1 MKPLRL
7 FALVGIL
14 FLVLRPLPTHAFQL
28 SGEHPNYVV
37 IGAFKYHK
45 NAIRFTNRALKNL
58 RMNAKYEMNPNRNLY
73 YVYVLNTADREEAI
87 AEARRLREESEYKDT
102 WVYNGF
108 LGKIKAGA
116 DLASFQ
122 GVDINPVSEANHT
135 PSTSDFAPAGAE
147 DFLATADNST
157 PSLVNT
163 NNTNTNTD
171 ANTSTNINSTSVAE
185 HVAPDDADDD
195 ETKGKKFFFKLTRI
209 LDEQAIEG
217 DVDLID
223 HEKLRKIGS
232 YKGNTNVRVL
242 SPPGKSGN
250 LSVVCEVF
258 GYRKMQRDINYN
270 DPEGEGITRN
280 ESGAVVIPFE
290 LVRLQKGDIATMYH
304 VYFFKD
310 AAIMRPESRFEVTS
324 LLEMLV
330 ENDKYKIRIHGH
342 ANGKNAGKII
352 YANEGSDNFFSLTNT
367 KEGFGSSKKL
377 SFERAEVIRRFL
389 LSNGISPERMQVK
402 AWGGKKPIHDKM
414 SSRAQENVRVEIEIL
429 DN

>member
-1 MKPLRL
+1 MKPLKL
-7 FALVGIL
+7 FALVGI
-14 FLVLRPLPTHAFQL
+14 FLSLLRPLPTVVAMQL

-45 NAIRFTNRALKNL
+45 NAIRFTR
-58 RMNAKYEMNPNRNLY
+58 NAHEDLHLNVKYEMNPNRNLY
-73 YVYVLNTADREEAI
+73 YVYVLNTPDRDEAI
-87 AEARRLREESEYKDT
+87 AEARRLRSESEFKDT

-108 LGKIKAGA
+108 LGNVKAGE
-116 DLASFQ
+116 DLASYR
-122 GVDINPVSEANHT
+122 GIDINPVSETTHT
-135 PSTSDFAPAGAE
+135 PSTSDLPDPVKE
-147 DFLATADNST
+147 DLLATADSAT
-157 PSLVNT
+157 PSVPNTVNKK
-163 NNTNTNTD
+163 D
-171 ANTSTNINSTSVAE
+171 EAASKE
-185 HVAPDDADDD
+185 ADE

-209 LDEQAIEG
+209 LDEQPVEG

-232 YKGNTNVRVL
+232 YKGNADVRVL
-242 SPPGKSGN
+242 SPPGKSGSV
-250 LSVVCEVF
+250 SVVCEVF

-270 DPEGEGITRN
+270 EPSGEGIEQSET
-280 ESGAVVIPFE
+280 GAVVVPFE

-324 LLEMLV
+324 LLEMLL

-342 ANGKNAGKII
+342 ANGKSAGKII
-352 YANEGSDNFFSLTNT
+352 QADANADNFFSLSNT

-377 SFERAEVIRRFL
+377 SFERAEVIRNFL
-389 LSNGISPERMQVK
+389 ISNGISPDRMQTK
-402 AWGGKKPIHDKM
+402 AWGGKKPIHDKL